1 MTLREMYIKAMILL
15 GYVKSDGEISG
26 QQELQKQSVAA
37 VNQIY
42 ADLFFALGNSDFK
55 PLDNSSQMIDLPE
68 RILNDVMPYG
78 VAMLIA
84 QSENDGDSQALY
96 ANIYNKKRA
105 SVRAENTVQDV
116 MPRGSD
122 F

>member
-26 QQELQKQSVAA
+26 HQELQKQSVAA

-42 ADLFFALGNSDFK
+42 TDLYFALGKSDFK
-55 PLDNSSQMIDLPE
+55 PLDNSSQGIDLPE